1 MSQLGNHCKTRSWS
15 AGFGHRTRHSGG
27 AGAEDAT
34 AHAKA
39 ESPANR
45 FAGLLRIPSFSA
57 ASVAG
62 AAHQAEAE
70 HEHVDEVEIEFQS
83 HNHDRFD
90 HTYVSA
96 DVEIQPLSSVLFPA
110 GEDRH

>member
-15 AGFGHRTRHSGG
+15 ACFGQRTRQSGG

-39 ESPANR
+39 ESPATR

-62 AAHQAEAE
+62 AAHQAEEE
-70 HEHVDEVEIEFQS
+70 HEHVDEVEIEVQRP
-83 HNHDRFD
+83 HHDRFA
-90 HTYVSA
+90 HKVGA
-96 DVEIQPLSSVLFPA
+96 AAEEIQDRKSVV
-110 GEDRH
+110 